1 MKNAVESDLFICE
14 GMYGEPE
21 KKDKAKEYK
30 HMTFLEAADMA
41 KRARVKQMWLTHY
54 SPSLIR
60 PEDYMDGVRKI
71 FPAAVA
77 GKDGK
82 SIDLLFE
89 EDGN

>member
-1 MKNAVESDLFICE
+1 
-14 GMYGEPE
+14 
-21 KKDKAKEYK
+21 
-30 HMTFLEAADMA
+30 MA
-41 KRARVKQMWLTHY
+41 KRAQVKQMWLTHY

-71 FPAAVA
+71 FPQAIA

-89 EDGN
+89 EE

>member
-1 MKNAVESDLFICE
+1 
-14 GMYGEPE
+14 
-21 KKDKAKEYK
+21 
-30 HMTFLEAADMA
+30 
-41 KRARVKQMWLTHY
+41 MWLTHY

-71 FPAAVA
+71 FPQAVA

-89 EDGN
+89 EEQQ